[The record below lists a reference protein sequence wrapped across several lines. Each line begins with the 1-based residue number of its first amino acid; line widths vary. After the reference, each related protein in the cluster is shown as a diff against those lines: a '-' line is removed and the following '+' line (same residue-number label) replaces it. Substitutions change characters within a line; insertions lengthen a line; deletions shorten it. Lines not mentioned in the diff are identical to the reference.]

1 MIRKRVMLP
10 LHVSVPWEMREIIE
24 QTAERNGKSI
34 GATAREFLA
43 EGIQAKGIEEAE

>member
-10 LHVSVPWEMREIIE
+10 LHVSVPWEMREFIE
-24 QTAERNGKSI
+24 KTAERNGKSI

-43 EGIQAKGIEEAE
+43 EGIQAKGIEEA